1 MPELCSLPAPRKSRG
16 HRSPWK
22 QADLPPTLNQPRCR
36 TTRDHPTARSPPKS
50 LKLSGPALARLA
62 CPAAHP
68 SHEAA
73 AEAAAGTV
81 PHRLCLADRPR
92 RFPTRPREVHV
103 PLLLFFQ
110 TVVSAFVNLPH
121 LISPGAA
128 LSTAQTASFPGWAQ
142 GEGAQLRAPI
152 GAPARGTSEL
162 FLKDGGCQPC
172 RDLGQEPPG
181 HGD

>member
-16 HRSPWK
+16 HQSPWL

-68 SHEAA
+68 SHEAT
-73 AEAAAGTV
+73 AEAAASTV

-92 RFPTRPREVHV
+92 RFPTRPRAARCAPPP
-103 PLLLFFQ
+103 PLSDGCLRVCQ
-110 TVVSAFVNLPH
+110 PTH